1 MTTPASVRA
10 ALLAAIPD
18 LRAFAISL
26 CGNREQGDD
35 LVQET
40 LLSAWAH
47 IRDFREG
54 SNMAAWLFTILRN
67 RFINEYR
74 KRRYWVEDVDG
85 RHSENLTIQPGQD
98 GWAISVDLG
107 YALERLPAHQR
118 EAVILVGASGLSLA
132 EAATIAGCEV
142 GTIKSR
148 VNRGRARLLE
158 LMDGEAPG
166 TAARGRRSA
175 FPAADAAPE
184 LAAAA

>member
-1 MTTPASVRA
+1 MTTSASVRA
-10 ALLAAIPD
+10 ALLSAIPD

-67 RFINEYR
+67 RFINEFR
-74 KRRYWVEDVDG
+74 KRRHSVEDPDG
-85 RHSENLTIQPGQD
+85 KHAENLTVLPGQE

-118 EAVILVGASGLSLA
+118 EAVLLVGASGLSLA
-132 EAATIAGCEV
+132 EAASICGCEV

-148 VNRGRARLLE
+148 VNRGRARLAE
-158 LMDGEAPG
+158 LMDGGRPRAVASGARRRMFSAVAEAP
-166 TAARGRRSA
+166 A
-175 FPAADAAPE
+175 
-184 LAAAA
+184 LAA